1 MIIKTTTWAI
11 RRKPGNSPTFE
22 QERELIALL
31 DLRVELPNEAGERR
45 LYLTCEHGRNSAGA
59 GSQSYGYIFS
69 SKWGYNHNRV
79 IVFSAVLRLDAQNA
93 KLAA

>member
-69 SKWGYNHNRV
+69 SMRGN
-79 IVFSAVLRLDAQNA
+79 AVASRR
-93 KLAA
+93 